1 MRSARLWRSPD
12 QQPDDAL
19 SDVEAR
25 DGRIARIAPAG
36 KAPQAETASQATFD
50 AHGMLVTAGWWN
62 CHVHLTDRA
71 WAGARTAPADR
82 LQAELDDMLLSR
94 GFASAVDLGS
104 RSRDTLAVIDRI
116 ASGELIGPHLQTAG
130 EPLYPPLGLPFY
142 LREALPWYL
151 WWALPAPLTAVGAR
165 RLVRRQIRHG
175 VHVTK
180 LFTGSLIRPTRVKL
194 MSQAVA
200 SAAVDE
206 CHRLGRLAFTHPSN
220 AEGVRRALDAGI
232 DVLAH
237 PPSRTA
243 HTVEL
248 LTDAAAR
255 GTYVIPT
262 LDMFARTASDD
273 PAFLGPIEN
282 GLRVFR
288 AAGGRVLFGTDVGY
302 LAERSIAGE
311 MAALA
316 RCGMSAND
324 VLRSLTV
331 EPARLL
337 SPDPSAG
344 SVEVGAPA
352 DLTVLTT
359 TEATAAPGAFADTAA
374 VVVGGRLRETAGR

>member
-12 QQPDDAL
+12 QQPDDAP
-19 SDVEAR
+19 SDVVIR
-25 DGRIARIAPAG
+25 DGRIVRIDHAG
-36 KAPQAETASQATFD
+36 GTTNNTAAFD
-50 AHGMLVTAGWWN
+50 AGGMLVTAGWWN
-62 CHVHLTDRA
+62 CHVHLTDRV
-71 WAGARTAPADR
+71 WAGARTAPAGR
-82 LQAELDDMLLSR
+82 LQAELDDLLLSR
-94 GFASAVDLGS
+94 GFTSAVDLGS

-130 EPLYPPLGLPFY
+130 EPLYPPRGLPFY

-151 WWALPAPLTAVGAR
+151 WWALPAPRTAAGAR

-175 VHVTK
+175 VQVTK
-180 LFTGSLIRPTRVKL
+180 LFTGSLVRPTRVKL
-194 MSQAVA
+194 MSSAVA
-200 SAAVDE
+200 RAAVDE

-237 PPSRTA
+237 PPSQAADTDQ
-243 HTVEL
+243 VPI
-248 LTDAAAR
+248 DAAAR
-255 GTYVIPT
+255 GSYLIPT

-273 PAFLGPIEN
+273 PAFLGPIAN
-282 GLRVFR
+282 WLRVFR

-302 LAERSIAGE
+302 MSERSIAGE
-311 MAALA
+311 LAALA
-316 RCGMSAND
+316 RCGMTAND

-337 SPDPSAG
+337 SPDPLAG
-344 SVEVGAPA
+344 TIAAGAPA

-359 TEATAAPGAFADTAA
+359 TEATPAPEAFADTAA
-374 VVVGGRLRETAGR
+374 VIVGGRLREPTGR